1 MSNEFEYKFIDG
13 LKYQSGGEEVFAK
26 KLILK
31 APSNKNRFQVAA
43 LQQVFMEAVALIK
56 KQNPDSD
63 STENQEESSKFDGEQ
78 ILAML
83 MLSGI
88 NLGQMYESFVELLR
102 AQDICMIDGK
112 MQMNNYL
119 LEKMSILDM
128 QNLMGE
134 YFANFLLPSFLTSQI
149 KKK

>member
-1 MSNEFEYKFIDG
+1 MSNEFEYKFIDEF
-13 LKYQSGGEEVFAK
+13 KYQSGGDVIFAK

-56 KQNPDSD
+56 KQNPDSED
-63 STENQEESSKFDGEQ
+63 AESKENSSEFDGEQ

-88 NLGQMYESFVELLR
+88 NLSIMYESFVELLR
-102 AQDICMIDGK
+102 AKDICMIDGTE
-112 MQMNNYL
+112 QMTNYL
-119 LEKMSILDM
+119 LETMSILDM